1 VSKPL
6 VLVVS
11 EVEQAVN
18 ALDFSVELLE
28 RSTTAPQY
36 WRWALLALHQA
47 VQGFMVCAL
56 AGSDGTRP
64 LNHEKRDVREYIK
77 ALRKYSVTGQ
87 YPELPARALD
97 RFLNLYKKVKN
108 ANVMRQYTTSQA
120 FIPRRGF
127 QTRIEDLNTFRNEFQ
142 HFTPKKWVV
151 EVAVFLEPAQAAIQ
165 LIDFLAF
172 KSHNI
177 VWRAHPG
184 KKELVRRRL
193 NKARAVLSS
202 MEAQYG
208 VSQSSE
214 ALS

>member
-1 VSKPL
+1 VSKPV

-11 EVEQAVN
+11 EVDQAVN

-36 WRWALLALHQA
+36 WRWALLVLHQA
-47 VQGFMVCAL
+47 AQGFMVCAL

-64 LNHEKRDVREYIK
+64 LNHKSRDVKEYIK
-77 ALRKYSVTGQ
+77 ALRKYSATGQ
-87 YPELPARALD
+87 YPELPPRALD
-97 RFLNLYKKVKN
+97 SFLNLYKKVKN
-108 ANVMRQYTTSQA
+108 ADMMRQNTTSQT

-142 HFTPKKWVV
+142 HFTPKKWVI
-151 EVAVFLEPAQAAIQ
+151 EVGVFLEPAQAAIQ

-172 KSHNI
+172 TSQNI

-184 KKELVRRRL
+184 KKGLVRRCL
-193 NKARAVLSS
+193 SKARAALLS

-208 VSQSSE
+208 VSGWSE